1 MGVYLVPRVRYY
13 ELTVFFM
20 FWSDTYNVYVE
31 MISKLPPT
39 DDEVIAFAYSNNL
52 FRNENDR
59 LYVTGVEE
67 IDRWYYLDQTNEL
80 Q

>member
-13 ELTVFFM
+13 ELTVFL
-20 FWSDTYNVYVE
+20 FWNTYNVYVE
-31 MISKLPPT
+31 MISVLPPT

-52 FRNENDR
+52 FINENDR
-59 LYVTGVEE
+59 LYVTWVEE
-67 IDRWYYLDQTNEL
+67 IDRSYYLDQTNEL